1 MDKDFIAAALE
12 YHRSPTRGKIAVV
25 PTKGLTNQRDLALAY
40 SPGVAA
46 ACDAIVADPADAQEY
61 TSRGN
66 LVAVITNG
74 TAVLGLGDIGPLA
87 SKPVMEGKGC
97 LFKKFAGVDVF
108 DIELA
113 ERDPDKLIE
122 IIAALEPTLGGINLE
137 DIKAPEC
144 FYIEQE
150 LSKRMNI
157 PVFHDDQH
165 GTAIISSAALLNGLK
180 VVGKKIDE
188 IKLVTSGGGAAALAC
203 LGLLVKLGVP
213 KKNITVT
220 DLAGVVY
227 TGRVELMDPD
237 KAGFAQKTD
246 KRTLADAI
254 EADLPELKRLE
265 SLNVGKP
272 VSIIDFEFDLT
283 VDNFRFFAA
292 AARFQE
298 GRAAGE
304 YLEDHTSFVRRDPIG
319 VVVGI
324 APWNYPLNMATWKIG
339 PAIAAG
345 NTMVL
350 KPSELTPLTALRLAE
365 LSADILPPGV
375 LNVVSGRG
383 ATAGS
388 ALVEHPRVDMISLT
402 GGVATGKAI
411 AQAASASLK
420 RLHLELGGKAPV
432 VVFDDADI
440 ELLVSTMTDMAYY
453 NSGQDC
459 TAPCRIVAGPRVFD
473 DIVSGLT
480 ESVAALRTGDPFDPE
495 TNVGPIVSQ
504 AHQQRVAAMIGR
516 AAEAGADI
524 TTGGAII
531 DGPGFFVEPAVIVN
545 PAQDSEIVQRE
556 LFGPAVSVQR
566 FSDEEQAVAWANDC
580 DYGLA
585 SSVWTTDVGRAMR
598 VSRDLHFGTVWVND
612 HIPIVSEMPHGGY
625 KQSGYGKDMSIY
637 ALEHYTELK
646 HVMVKH

>member
-1 MDKDFIAAALE
+1 MATQVQTLNYIGGEFRAA
-12 YHRSPTRGKIAVV
+12 RSGAVDEV
-25 PTKGLTNQRDLALAY
+25 L
-40 SPGVAA
+40 
-46 ACDAIVADPADAQEY
+46 DPATGEVIAEVASSDAADAAD
-61 TSRGN
+61 
-66 LVAVITNG
+66 AV
-74 TAVLGLGDIGPLA
+74 
-87 SKPVMEGKGC
+87 E
-97 LFKKFAGVDVF
+97 
-108 DIELA
+108 
-113 ERDPDKLIE
+113 
-122 IIAALEPTLGGINLE
+122 AA
-137 DIKAPEC
+137 
-144 FYIEQE
+144 
-150 LSKRMNI
+150 
-157 PVFHDDQH
+157 
-165 GTAIISSAALLNGLK
+165 SAAFESWRK
-180 VVGKKIDE
+180 TTPRE
-188 IKLVTSGGGAAALAC
+188 RFEM
-203 LGLLVKLGVP
+203 
-213 KKNITVT
+213 IT
-220 DLAGVVY
+220 
-227 TGRVELMDPD
+227 
-237 KAGFAQKTD
+237 K
-246 KRTLADAI
+246 LADAI

-292 AARFQE
+292 AARFME
-298 GRAAGE
+298 GRAGGE

-319 VVVGI
+319 VIVGI

>member
-1 MDKDFIAAALE
+1 MATQVQTLNYIGGEFRAA
-12 YHRSPTRGKIAVV
+12 RSGAVDEV
-25 PTKGLTNQRDLALAY
+25 L
-40 SPGVAA
+40 
-46 ACDAIVADPADAQEY
+46 DPATGEVIAEVASSDAADAAD
-61 TSRGN
+61 
-66 LVAVITNG
+66 AV
-74 TAVLGLGDIGPLA
+74 
-87 SKPVMEGKGC
+87 E
-97 LFKKFAGVDVF
+97 
-108 DIELA
+108 
-113 ERDPDKLIE
+113 
-122 IIAALEPTLGGINLE
+122 AA
-137 DIKAPEC
+137 
-144 FYIEQE
+144 
-150 LSKRMNI
+150 
-157 PVFHDDQH
+157 
-165 GTAIISSAALLNGLK
+165 SAAFESWRK
-180 VVGKKIDE
+180 TTPRE
-188 IKLVTSGGGAAALAC
+188 RFEM
-203 LGLLVKLGVP
+203 
-213 KKNITVT
+213 IT
-220 DLAGVVY
+220 
-227 TGRVELMDPD
+227 
-237 KAGFAQKTD
+237 K
-246 KRTLADAI
+246 LADAI

-292 AARFQE
+292 AARFME
-298 GRAAGE
+298 GRAGGE

-319 VVVGI
+319 VIVGI

-350 KPSELTPLTALRLAE
+350 KPLELTPLTALRLAE

>member
-1 MDKDFIAAALE
+1 MWGAGVGQ
-12 YHRSPTRGKIAVV
+12 TRGMATQVQTLNYIGGEFRAARSGAVDEV
-25 PTKGLTNQRDLALAY
+25 L
-40 SPGVAA
+40 
-46 ACDAIVADPADAQEY
+46 DPAMGEVIAEVASSDAADAAD
-61 TSRGN
+61 
-66 LVAVITNG
+66 AV
-74 TAVLGLGDIGPLA
+74 
-87 SKPVMEGKGC
+87 E
-97 LFKKFAGVDVF
+97 
-108 DIELA
+108 
-113 ERDPDKLIE
+113 
-122 IIAALEPTLGGINLE
+122 AA
-137 DIKAPEC
+137 
-144 FYIEQE
+144 
-150 LSKRMNI
+150 
-157 PVFHDDQH
+157 
-165 GTAIISSAALLNGLK
+165 SAAFESWRK
-180 VVGKKIDE
+180 TTPRE
-188 IKLVTSGGGAAALAC
+188 RFEM
-203 LGLLVKLGVP
+203 
-213 KKNITVT
+213 IT
-220 DLAGVVY
+220 
-227 TGRVELMDPD
+227 
-237 KAGFAQKTD
+237 K
-246 KRTLADAI
+246 LADAI

-292 AARFQE
+292 AARFME
-298 GRAAGE
+298 GRAGGE

-319 VVVGI
+319 VIVGI

-388 ALVEHPRVDMISLT
+388 ALVDHPRVDMISLT

>member
-1 MDKDFIAAALE
+1 MATQVQTLNYIGGEFRAA
-12 YHRSPTRGKIAVV
+12 RSGAVDEV
-25 PTKGLTNQRDLALAY
+25 L
-40 SPGVAA
+40 
-46 ACDAIVADPADAQEY
+46 DPATGEVIAEVASSDAADAAD
-61 TSRGN
+61 
-66 LVAVITNG
+66 AV
-74 TAVLGLGDIGPLA
+74 
-87 SKPVMEGKGC
+87 E
-97 LFKKFAGVDVF
+97 
-108 DIELA
+108 
-113 ERDPDKLIE
+113 
-122 IIAALEPTLGGINLE
+122 AA
-137 DIKAPEC
+137 
-144 FYIEQE
+144 
-150 LSKRMNI
+150 
-157 PVFHDDQH
+157 
-165 GTAIISSAALLNGLK
+165 SAAFESWRK
-180 VVGKKIDE
+180 TTPRE
-188 IKLVTSGGGAAALAC
+188 RFEM
-203 LGLLVKLGVP
+203 
-213 KKNITVT
+213 IT
-220 DLAGVVY
+220 
-227 TGRVELMDPD
+227 
-237 KAGFAQKTD
+237 K
-246 KRTLADAI
+246 LADAI

-292 AARFQE
+292 AARFME
-298 GRAAGE
+298 GRAGGE

-319 VVVGI
+319 VIVGI

-388 ALVEHPRVDMISLT
+388 ALVDHPRVDMISLT

-440 ELLVSTMTDMAYY
+440 ELLVTTMTDMAYY

>member
-1 MDKDFIAAALE
+1 MATQVQTLNYIGGEFRAA
-12 YHRSPTRGKIAVV
+12 RSGAVDEV
-25 PTKGLTNQRDLALAY
+25 L
-40 SPGVAA
+40 
-46 ACDAIVADPADAQEY
+46 DPATGEVIAEVASSDAADAAD
-61 TSRGN
+61 
-66 LVAVITNG
+66 AV
-74 TAVLGLGDIGPLA
+74 
-87 SKPVMEGKGC
+87 E
-97 LFKKFAGVDVF
+97 
-108 DIELA
+108 
-113 ERDPDKLIE
+113 
-122 IIAALEPTLGGINLE
+122 AA
-137 DIKAPEC
+137 
-144 FYIEQE
+144 
-150 LSKRMNI
+150 
-157 PVFHDDQH
+157 
-165 GTAIISSAALLNGLK
+165 SAAFESWRK
-180 VVGKKIDE
+180 TTPRARFE
-188 IKLVTSGGGAAALAC
+188 M
-203 LGLLVKLGVP
+203 
-213 KKNITVT
+213 IT
-220 DLAGVVY
+220 
-227 TGRVELMDPD
+227 
-237 KAGFAQKTD
+237 K
-246 KRTLADAI
+246 LADAI

-292 AARFQE
+292 AARFME
-298 GRAAGE
+298 GRAGGE

-319 VVVGI
+319 VIVGI